1 MAADDWLAILY
12 LLRPTRG
19 QGRGDHGD
27 GHWRG
32 PLRAGCR
39 NALALVSLA
48 GKPDIP
54 VACGR
59 ETPLRG
65 SHAFP
70 HEWRDGIDQLFGIA
84 HSRRVRR
91 TRNAHGRRA
100 PHEDDRGRPG
110 NVTLLTL
117 GPLTNVAEALQQSPD
132 LANSVKAV
140 FIMGGAVDVGG
151 NVGVSGVG
159 IDNQVAEWNIY
170 CDPLAANV
178 VLDSGAPVTLVP
190 LDATNAAPVTR
201 AFQQRL
207 GADMTTPAAQ
217 FASQVLTQLTPAIEG
232 GGYFFWD
239 PLAAAILVDESLT
252 TFETRGLSVET
263 AEGPESGRIIAAPAG
278 KQIRFAKSA
287 NLASLEQLFL
297 DTLNGR

>member
-1 MAADDWLAILY
+1 MAADDWLAILH
-12 LLRPTRG
+12 LLGRPEVKVAAITVTG
-19 QGRGDHGD
+19 TGEAHC
-27 GHWRG
+27 G
-32 PLRAGCR
+32 PGVR

-48 GKPDIP
+48 GQPDIP

-59 ETPLRG
+59 ETPLQG
-65 SHAFP
+65 SHTFP
-70 HEWRDGIDQLFGIA
+70 SEWRDGVDHLFGIGIPDGSVQPTTTTA
-84 HSRRVRR
+84 VELLTR
-91 TRNAHGRRA
+91 TIDA
-100 PHEDDRGRPG
+100 DPG

-117 GPLTNVAEALQQSPD
+117 GPLTNVAEAMQQSPS
-132 LANSVKAV
+132 LAGSVKAV

-170 CDPLAANV
+170 CDPLAAKV

-190 LDATNAAPVTR
+190 LDATNEAPVTR
-201 AFQQRL
+201 AFQQQL
-207 GADMTTPAAQ
+207 GANTTTPSAQ
-217 FASQVLTQLTPAIEG
+217 FASQVLAQLTPAIEG

-252 TFETRGLSVET
+252 TFGTRELSVET
-263 AEGPESGRIIAAPAG
+263 AEGPESGRIVAAPDG
-278 KQIRFAKSA
+278 KEIRFAESA